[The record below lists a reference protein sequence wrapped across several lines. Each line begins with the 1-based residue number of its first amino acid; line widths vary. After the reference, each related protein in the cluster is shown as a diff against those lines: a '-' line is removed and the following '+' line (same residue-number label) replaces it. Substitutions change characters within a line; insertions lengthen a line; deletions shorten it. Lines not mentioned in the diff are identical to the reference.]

1 MSNATH
7 EARPLRG
14 NTPLSLRGEPG
25 GAWLVAAGVVD
36 VFTVDVVEG
45 RSEGA
50 RVHVIRLEPG
60 TLLLSPSSKAW
71 PDPLDL
77 LAVGSVDARVTVLAP
92 ADLTGRT
99 DLVRGWAEG
108 LGRAAEACGARDLPL
123 GELCVQ
129 LDAATGSDETAN
141 VTDGPLPWESALDAV
156 HVRAL
161 SHLALARLDLREA
174 AELRLRLRGD
184 VDIERFHSAL
194 ARLSDVL
201 NAEALPT
208 EVDIESVPDPLVA
221 SCRRACLAQG
231 IDLSHA
237 DDPPPV
243 AERAAAGAL
252 ADPVAAIARYWRL
265 RVRLV
270 MLRDDWAAHDSG
282 PLVAFR
288 DDGAPVA
295 IVPLSPR
302 RCEMVDGS
310 TGARCPVDDVVAQ
323 RLRPRAYAFYRPLP
337 DRSLQLRDIVSFCLQ
352 GSRRDLATV
361 LVTLVV
367 GGLLGMVV
375 PVVTGF
381 IVGTVIPGADRGLL
395 VQLVLGLLW
404 TSMSLAVFSLVQAVA
419 LNRVEQI
426 MEAPLQAAVWDRL
439 LNLPVNFFR
448 RYNAGD
454 LAARVMGVSTIRRAL
469 TGAALSSI
477 LGLVMSFFN
486 LCLLFWYDV
495 GLALTA
501 IGLLAVQM
509 GALFVS
515 LRLQIRRQR
524 RVSDVQGRLSGI
536 LLQFFSGITKIRV
549 AGVEARAFGV
559 WARQFARQSELAY
572 DARRVATA
580 MASFD
585 AAFGIAT
592 SMVVYAV
599 VAFGGLRLS
608 TGDFLAFTSALGSF
622 LAAFLSM
629 NAAIA
634 TVIAAIPAYERSVP
648 ILEAVPEV
656 EPSRARVPVLKGE
669 VDLSHVTFRYQ
680 MAGDTPDERTDGPL
694 ILNDVSIRAERGQFV
709 AIVGPSGA
717 GKSTVFRLLLGF
729 EMPQAGSVYLDG
741 ESLQHLDVQA
751 VRSQIGVVL
760 QNGRLM
766 SGDIFHNIVGARALT
781 LDDAWR
787 AAELAG
793 IADEIRAMPMG
804 MNTVISEGAGN
815 LSGGQRQ
822 RLLIARA
829 VAGNPRILLF
839 DEATSALDNYTQS
852 KVSEA
857 LRRLPATRI
866 VIAHRLSTVQDA
878 DRIYVLKDARVAESG
893 TFDELLAAHGPFW
906 DLVQRQLA

>member
-1 MSNATH
+1 MRD
-7 EARPLRG
+7 ARPLPG
-14 NTPLSLRGEPG
+14 NAPLSLRSGSG
-25 GAWLVAAGVVD
+25 GAWLVASGQVD
-36 VFTVDVVEG
+36 VFSVDFIEG

-50 RVHVIRLEPG
+50 RLHVVRLGPG
-60 TLLLSPSSKAW
+60 ELLLGPSAGTW
-71 PDPLDL
+71 PAQLDL
-77 LAVGSVDARVTVLAP
+77 LAVGSADARVTALAP
-92 ADLTGRT
+92 TELWRRT
-99 DLVRGWAEG
+99 DVVRGWAEA
-108 LGRAAEACGARDLPL
+108 LGRAAQACGAANLPL
-123 GELCVQ
+123 DDLRRLLEGG
-129 LDAATGSDETAN
+129 AATAEASASAPAN
-141 VTDGPLPWESALDAV
+141 TEGAPTWAAALDAV
-156 HVRAL
+156 QGSAL
-161 SHLALARLDLREA
+161 AQLALARLDLRQA
-174 AELRLRLRGD
+174 AERRLQRRNEVD
-184 VDIERFHSAL
+184 VERFQGAL
-194 ARLSDVL
+194 ARLGDVL
-201 NAEALPT
+201 NAEEPAT
-208 EVDIESVPDPLVA
+208 EGETEGVSDPLVA
-221 SCRRACLAQG
+221 ACRRVCLAQG
-231 IDLSHA
+231 IDLSRV
-237 DDPPPV
+237 DDPPP
-243 AERAAAGAL
+243 ATERASAGAL
-252 ADPVAAIARYWRL
+252 ADPVASIGRYWRL
-265 RVRLV
+265 RVRTV
-270 MLRDDWAAHDSG
+270 MLRDDWYAHDSG

-295 IVPLSPR
+295 IVPLSTR
-302 RCEMVDGS
+302 RCEMVDAA
-310 TGARCPVDDVVAQ
+310 TGARCVVNDAVAQ
-323 RLRPRAYAFYRPLP
+323 RLRPQAYAFYRPLP
-337 DRSLQLRDIVSFCLQ
+337 DRSLHLHDIVSFCLQ

-361 LVTLVV
+361 LITLVV

-375 PVVTGF
+375 PIFTGF
-381 IVGTVIPGADRGLL
+381 IVGTVIPGADRQLL

-404 TSMSLAVFSLVQAVA
+404 TSMSLAVFSLVQSVA
-419 LNRVEQI
+419 LNRIEQI

-439 LNLPVNFFR
+439 LNLPVSFFR

-454 LAARVMGVSTIRRAL
+454 LAARVMGVSTLRRAL

-495 GLALTA
+495 SLALTA
-501 IGLLAVQM
+501 IGLLTVQM

-536 LLQFFSGITKIRV
+536 LLQFFSGIAKLRV

-559 WARQFARQSELAY
+559 WARQFARQSELTY

-629 NAAIA
+629 NAAAA

-656 EPSRARVPVLKGE
+656 ESSRARVPVLKGE

-680 MAGDTPDERTDGPL
+680 VGGETPDERTDGPL
-694 ILNDVSIRAERGQFV
+694 ILKDVSIRAERGQFI

-729 EMPQAGSVYLDG
+729 ETPQSGSVYLDG
-741 ESLQHLDVQA
+741 ESLAHLDVQA

-839 DEATSALDNYTQS
+839 DEATSALDNYTQA

-878 DRIYVLKDARVAESG
+878 DRIYVLKEARMAESG
-893 TFDELLAAHGPFW
+893 TFDELMAARGPFW